1 MIFCTTIFKSS
12 LTIKDKYEVWLIC
25 AEVLKTNWQNL
36 SAFLYF
42 LSWVMIIDG
51 RPIFRWAQWKRS
63 KLLYKLLHR
72 VFQCPFALLVFQHQ
86 SDTRYSFHK
95 EIKVVNTCRCEGAP
109 YNSILGV
116 NKLFHVQG
124 VCWYPWEGRAKLDKI
139 LEVMV
144 ISYSNMKNSLNE
156 NLLRWPNFQL
166 SSCFCFYASQ
176 HCPSASKVELV
187 FFWLQKLKLCFGQKF
202 LKVWTTCDLVW
213 SLQM

>member
-1 MIFCTTIFKSS
+1 MGDQFSAGPSGRGQNFFINYFTESS
-12 LTIKDKYEVWLIC
+12 NAHLHCLSSSINLIQKDIHFTKKVC
-25 AEVLKTNWQNL
+25 
-36 SAFLYF
+36 
-42 LSWVMIIDG
+42 
-51 RPIFRWAQWKRS
+51 
-63 KLLYKLLHR
+63 
-72 VFQCPFALLVFQHQ
+72 
-86 SDTRYSFHK
+86 
-95 EIKVVNTCRCEGAP
+95 IKVINTCRCEGAP

-124 VCWYPWEGRAKLDKI
+124 VCWYPWEGWAKLDKI

-144 ISYSNMKNSLNE
+144 ISYSNIKNSLNE

-176 HCPSASKVELV
+176 RCPSASKVELV
-187 FFWLQKLKLCFGQKF
+187 FFWLQKLKLSFGQKF